1 MRLTA
6 IVIFILFCLPVHA
19 QQPTSAELEA
29 RRKSILESIR
39 QTEEQLEATKND
51 KKATMGQLRALQ
63 SKLAERQRLI
73 SNINVEIDRLNSN
86 ITTSTQEVAHLRENL
101 ATLKIRYAQ
110 SVRYA
115 YRSRSSYDMLAFLFS
130 SADFNEAVRR
140 MKYLKKIRDY
150 RKLQADEIRR
160 TQGIIIKKID
170 VLNTEKSTKDNLL
183 TDQEKQKLEIQKET
197 NETNSVVNELKGRE
211 KQLQVKVEKDKR
223 AAKQLNKAIQDVIR
237 REIEARHKAEEEAR
251 RREEARKAEEARRLA
266 AAQAAAASRG
276 ATVAP
281 GINSRPLP
289 EGPINNGKNNTQP
302 AKTNNTAA
310 NTQPASSAA
319 VQPPPKTNVAPK
331 NYDFSLTPEA
341 NALSNSFES
350 SRGRLPW
357 PVEKG
362 FISQGF
368 GRYHHPIA
376 EKVEMENFGVD
387 ISTAHNASA
396 RSVYDGKVLKV
407 LSVDGKEWTVII
419 QHGDYYTVYTNLSRV
434 NVQAGQDIHT
444 KQPIGTVNMNDEG
457 ESIINFQV
465 WKGGTKL
472 NPETWIAR

>member
-73 SNINVEIDRLNSN
+73 SNINDEIERLNSN

-211 KQLQVKVEKDKR
+211 KQLEVKVEKDKR

-251 RREEARKAEEARRLA
+251 RREEARKAEEARKQA
-266 AAQAAAASRG
+266 AAQAAAASKG

-331 NYDFSLTPEA
+331 NYDLSLTPEA

-387 ISTAHNASA
+387 ISTAHNAPA

-419 QHGDYYTVYTNLSRV
+419 QHGDYYTVYTNLSKV
-434 NVQAGQDIHT
+434 SVQAGQDVRT

>member
-73 SNINVEIDRLNSN
+73 SNINDEIERLNSN

-150 RKLQADEIRR
+150 RKLQADGIRR

-170 VLNTEKSTKDNLL
+170 VLNSEKSTKDNLL

-211 KQLQVKVEKDKR
+211 KQL
-223 AAKQLNKAIQDVIR
+223 
-237 REIEARHKAEEEAR
+237 
-251 RREEARKAEEARRLA
+251 
-266 AAQAAAASRG
+266 
-276 ATVAP
+276 
-281 GINSRPLP
+281 
-289 EGPINNGKNNTQP
+289 
-302 AKTNNTAA
+302 
-310 NTQPASSAA
+310 
-319 VQPPPKTNVAPK
+319 
-331 NYDFSLTPEA
+331 
-341 NALSNSFES
+341 
-350 SRGRLPW
+350 
-357 PVEKG
+357 
-362 FISQGF
+362 
-368 GRYHHPIA
+368 
-376 EKVEMENFGVD
+376 
-387 ISTAHNASA
+387 
-396 RSVYDGKVLKV
+396 
-407 LSVDGKEWTVII
+407 
-419 QHGDYYTVYTNLSRV
+419 
-434 NVQAGQDIHT
+434 
-444 KQPIGTVNMNDEG
+444 
-457 ESIINFQV
+457 
-465 WKGGTKL
+465 
-472 NPETWIAR
+472 

>member
-6 IVIFILFCLPVHA
+6 IVIFILFCLPVYA

-73 SNINVEIDRLNSN
+73 SNINDEIERLNSN

-170 VLNTEKSTKDNLL
+170 VLNSEKSTKDNLL

-197 NETNSVVNELKGRE
+197 SETNSVVNELKGRE

-223 AAKQLNKAIQDVIR
+223 TAKQLNNAIQDVIR

-266 AAQAAAASRG
+266 AAQAAAASKG

-302 AKTNNTAA
+302 AKPNNTAA
-310 NTQPASSAA
+310 NTQPASNAA
-319 VQPPPKTNVAPK
+319 VQPPPKANVAPK

-368 GRYHHPIA
+368 GVYHHPIA
-376 EKVEMENFGVD
+376 EKVVMDNYGVD
-387 ISTAHNASA
+387 ISTAHNAPA

-419 QHGDYYTVYTNLSRV
+419 QHGDYYTVYTNLSKV
-434 NVQAGQDIHT
+434 SVQAGQDVRT

>member
-73 SNINVEIDRLNSN
+73 SNINDEIERLNSN

-130 SADFNEAVRR
+130 SKDFNEALRR

-170 VLNTEKSTKDNLL
+170 VLNSEKSTKDNLL

-251 RREEARKAEEARRLA
+251 RREEARKAEEARKLA
-266 AAQAAAASRG
+266 AAQAAAASKG

-331 NYDFSLTPEA
+331 NYDLSLTPEA

-387 ISTAHNASA
+387 ISTAHNAPA

-419 QHGDYYTVYTNLSRV
+419 QHGDYYTVYTNLSKV
-434 NVQAGQDIHT
+434 SVQAGQDVRT

>member
-73 SNINVEIDRLNSN
+73 SNINVEIERLNSN

-170 VLNTEKSTKDNLL
+170 VLNSEKSTKDNLL

-266 AAQAAAASRG
+266 AAQAAAASKG

-302 AKTNNTAA
+302 AKPNNTAA
-310 NTQPASSAA
+310 NTQPASNAA
-319 VQPPPKTNVAPK
+319 VQPPPKANVAPK

-368 GRYHHPIA
+368 GVYHHPIA
-376 EKVEMENFGVD
+376 EKVVMDNYGVD
-387 ISTAHNASA
+387 ISTAHNAPA

-419 QHGDYYTVYTNLSRV
+419 QHGDYYTVYTNLSKV
-434 NVQAGQDIHT
+434 SVQAGQDVRT